1 MTYYVLVFLSF
12 LQSVIGF
19 TLMSSSI
26 MRFKEPIKLRVSF
39 GFFVMISGIILLS
52 YILYSKG
59 VDYVSNIAVLFIL
72 IIELSWYLICS
83 KDRFFVSFF
92 SFLTFVN
99 IYISISYISDTLS
112 MGFSGNTFVLARII
126 IRTIIYL
133 ALVPALLKFVR
144 KHFRMLVDE
153 LSKEWNV
160 AIMVPLIFLV
170 IQIITLYYPNPYWYW
185 TSDNWLRAI
194 IASIY
199 ILFLIVYYLLYIQTS
214 AIVEKY
220 SLEKQQLLMAQQEKL
235 WESELVRQ
243 KEEAAFTNQQR
254 HDMHHHN
261 SVIMGFL
268 HSNDS
273 EGLKNYVKSFD
284 AALEVGYSNT
294 YCANPIINSILNFYA
309 NRANDENIETLFH
322 IHVPQELNIENIDL
336 TGVLGNALE
345 NALEGCLRVSAG
357 MDKKIVVTVKYFDQ
371 RLRIMIENTCVD
383 KIEFEDDLP
392 MTQKVG
398 GGTGAKSILT
408 VAEKYDGTAGFS
420 VNNGMFITQVVLN
433 EKSD

>member
-1 MTYYVLVFLSF
+1 
-12 LQSVIGF
+12 
-19 TLMSSSI
+19 
-26 MRFKEPIKLRVSF
+26 
-39 GFFVMISGIILLS
+39 
-52 YILYSKG
+52 
-59 VDYVSNIAVLFIL
+59 
-72 IIELSWYLICS
+72 
-83 KDRFFVSFF
+83 
-92 SFLTFVN
+92 
-99 IYISISYISDTLS
+99 